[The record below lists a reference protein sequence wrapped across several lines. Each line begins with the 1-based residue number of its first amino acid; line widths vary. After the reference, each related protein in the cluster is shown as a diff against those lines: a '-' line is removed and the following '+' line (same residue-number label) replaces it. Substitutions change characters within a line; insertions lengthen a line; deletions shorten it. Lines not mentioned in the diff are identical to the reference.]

1 MTDSYNSSYNSP
13 GGLTTEQIAAGT
25 ADTPDT
31 GELHTRTQ
39 SQAGFDAPAQT
50 RRDSL
55 AGTDNG
61 VDNAANAD
69 AVDLDAA
76 NVDDAADADTADVAP
91 ATNAD
96 TAANAVDGAEEGRA
110 HLLADDE
117 LQIVVVRWKEIQAQ
131 FVDDPRSAVQ
141 DADALVADLMQRLA
155 RMFADERGQLESR
168 WASGEA
174 VSTEDLRQGLR
185 RYRSFFERLL
195 AA

>member
-55 AGTDNG
+55 AGTDNS
-61 VDNAANAD
+61 VDPAD
-69 AVDLDAA
+69 VDTAS
-76 NVDDAADADTADVAP
+76 ADTADVV
-91 ATNAD
+91 TAD
-96 TAANAVDGAEEGRA
+96 VDPAANANAAASTVDGAEEGRA

-168 WASGEA
+168 WASGES